1 MTAPHSREGGPADLS
16 VGAHLSPAEGTC
28 LMEAVSVAAQL
39 PWSDSPPCTH
49 PLLAHLARL
58 VNDSVSN
65 HGRRRLAVLVEDL
78 RNAHPASPADTAYV
92 SARIAGACTGRALG
106 IRPSLLLVFL
116 HHSALAALERERR
129 LRSRSPEQPHDR
141 DTSASSDVLTKVRR
155 GLFVRGPAMRAVE
168 AAVAACRPL
177 EEGDRDRALIGLLQE
192 ALSVSRADQ
201 RRPLVPVG

>member
-1 MTAPHSREGGPADLS
+1 MTSPHRREGGPVDLS

-58 VNDSVSN
+58 VNDSVSD

-78 RNAHPASPADTAYV
+78 RNAHPGSPAETAYA

-106 IRPSLLLVFL
+106 IHPSLLLVFL
-116 HHSALAALERERR
+116 HRTALAALERERR
-129 LRSRSPEQPHDR
+129 
-141 DTSASSDVLTKVRR
+141 
-155 GLFVRGPAMRAVE
+155 
-168 AAVAACRPL
+168 
-177 EEGDRDRALIGLLQE
+177 
-192 ALSVSRADQ
+192 
-201 RRPLVPVG
+201 